1 METKINITHRS
12 REINLDV
19 LLVIIT
25 MMDGR
30 ENKELDVLKLNVLV
44 EEVLLSWI

>member
-30 ENKELDVLKLNVLV
+30 ENKELDVLKLNVLT